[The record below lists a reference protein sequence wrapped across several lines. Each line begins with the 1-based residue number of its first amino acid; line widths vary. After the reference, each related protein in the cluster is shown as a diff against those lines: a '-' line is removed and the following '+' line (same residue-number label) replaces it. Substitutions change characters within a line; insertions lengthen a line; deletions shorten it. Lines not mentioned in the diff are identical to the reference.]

1 VYGKIFSRAI
11 FCASLKQN
19 FTKSIKRAMVC
30 KKTVLSNG
38 LTVVTDSID
47 SVQTTSLGMWVKVGT
62 RHETKAQNGISHLLE
77 HMAFKGT
84 KTRTAQQ
91 IAEEVENVGG
101 YLNAYTSRE
110 TTAYYARVL
119 GHDTALATDI
129 VADILQNS
137 TFDAGEF
144 EKEQS
149 VVIQE
154 IGQANDTPDDIIF
167 DHFQNTCFPNHP
179 MGWPTLGTAEVVQSL
194 TPSMVQNYMNSLY
207 GAQQMVFS
215 AAGCV
220 EHGEIVA
227 LAEKHFQKLP
237 KDCAATVLPAQYVG
251 GDYREQKDLEQVHV
265 ILGFEGLPYEHPHY
279 YTLSV
284 LSTLFGGGMSSRLFQ
299 EIREKRGLVYSI
311 YSYASSYADT
321 GIFGIYA
328 GTGPDEV
335 GELIPVVCEQITT
348 LGATVKE
355 AELARAKAQLK
366 AGMLMGLESTSNR
379 CERLANQYLLYGRHI
394 PTEETIQKIN
404 AVSLEDIQVL
414 CQNLFRGK
422 PTLTALGPV
431 QHVAS
436 YSKVCDLLTC

>member
-1 VYGKIFSRAI
+1 MIF
-11 FCASLKQN
+11 KN
-19 FTKSIKRAMVC
+19 ENKRAMVC

-47 SVQTTSLGMWVKVGT
+47 YVQTTYLGMWVKVGT
-62 RHETKAQNGISHLLE
+62 LNETKAQNGISHLLE

-84 KTRTAQQ
+84 KTRTAHQ

-101 YLNAYTSRE
+101 NLNAYTSRE
-110 TTAYYARVL
+110 TTAYYAHVL
-119 GHDTALATDI
+119 GHDTALATEI

-154 IGQANDTPDDIIF
+154 ICQANDTPDEIIF
-167 DHFQNTCFPNHP
+167 DHFHNTCFPNQP
-179 MGWPTLGTAEVVQSL
+179 LSFPILGTAEVVQSL

-251 GDYREQKDLEQVHV
+251 GDYREQKDLEQVQI

-284 LSTLFGGGMSSRLFQ
+284 LAILFGGGMSSRLFR
-299 EIREKRGLVYSI
+299 EIRQKRGLVYSI
-311 YSYASSYADT
+311 YSDIDSYADT
-321 GIFGIYA
+321 GIFSIYA
-328 GTGPDEV
+328 ATGPDEV
-335 GELIPVVCEQITT
+335 RELIPVVCEQITT
-348 LGATVKE
+348 LGATIKE
-355 AELARAKAQLK
+355 SELERAKTQLK
-366 AGMLMGLESTSNR
+366 VAILMLRENTLNR
-379 CERLANQYLLYGRHI
+379 CELLANHYLLYGRHI

-431 QHVAS
+431 QHLAS

>member
-1 VYGKIFSRAI
+1 MA
-11 FCASLKQN
+11 CQ
-19 FTKSIKRAMVC
+19 
-30 KKTVLSNG
+30 KTVLKNG

-47 SVQTTSLGMWVKVGT
+47 SVKTVSLGVWVGVGT

-84 KTRTAQQ
+84 TTRTAKG
-91 IAEEVENVGG
+91 IAEEIENVGG

-119 GHDTALATDI
+119 ADDTSLATDI

-137 TFDAGEF
+137 TFDPGEF

-154 IGQANDTPDDIIF
+154 IGQANDTPDDIVF
-167 DHFQNTCFPNHP
+167 DHFQHTCFPNHP

-194 TPSMVQNYMNSLY
+194 TPSMVQKYMNTLY
-207 GAQQMVFS
+207 GAKQMVFS
-215 AAGCV
+215 AAGAV
-220 EHGEIVA
+220 DHGEIVA
-227 LAEKHFQKLP
+227 LSEKYFKQLP
-237 KDCAATVLPAQYVG
+237 TDCANTVSPAKYAG

-265 ILGFEGLPYEHPHY
+265 VLGFEGLPYNHPHY
-279 YTLSV
+279 YTLSL
-284 LSTLFGGGMSSRLFQ
+284 LSTLLGGGMSSRLFQ

-311 YSYASSYADT
+311 YSYTSSYADT

-328 GTGPDEV
+328 GTGADEV
-335 GELIPVVCEQITT
+335 AELLPVVCEQLVT
-348 LGATVKE
+348 LGSTIQLD
-355 AELARAKAQLK
+355 ELTRAKAQLK

-394 PTEETIQKIN
+394 PVEEIIQKIE
-404 AVSLEDIQVL
+404 AVSIADIQSL
-414 CQNLFRGK
+414 AMHIFKGK
-422 PTLTALGPV
+422 PTLTTLGPV
-431 QHVAS
+431 QNVLS
-436 YSKVCDLLTC
+436 YSNVCDLLAC